1 LTAAAKRQSAAT
13 VEFDFITQSPGRCD
27 QQAVLSS
34 VPQSQAEAQKTISQL
49 AWKRRPHSIAATFLL
64 DPYYLTHAVTNDAPI
79 QPHRS
84 EYLRS
89 LPTLKGFNRDLPPT
103 SKFTGLSTESPPW
116 VCHLR
121 SLLLTGENLKTRHDD
136 RHIK

>member
-1 LTAAAKRQSAAT
+1 MTAAAKRQSAAT

-64 DPYYLTHAVTNDAPI
+64 DPYYVTHPVTHDAAIQSPWSESDGVKPHAVD
-79 QPHRS
+79 Q
-84 EYLRS
+84 
-89 LPTLKGFNRDLPPT
+89 DV
-103 SKFTGLSTESPPW
+103 GLE
-116 VCHLR
+116 
-121 SLLLTGENLKTRHDD
+121 
-136 RHIK
+136 II